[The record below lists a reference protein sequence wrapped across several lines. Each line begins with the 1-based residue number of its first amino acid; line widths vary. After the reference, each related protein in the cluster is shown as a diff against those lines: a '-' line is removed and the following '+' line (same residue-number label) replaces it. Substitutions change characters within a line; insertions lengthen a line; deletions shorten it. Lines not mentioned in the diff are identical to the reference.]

1 MANPIVLASSAH
13 AVLAVFA
20 RLKKKA
26 GDTLR
31 YEDIFHA
38 LGDAQIART
47 GQRQL
52 SRKGLVIE
60 YEHSLELTPIGYA
73 AIALSDRHTRESHVS
88 DPCARRARAS
98 RIVNPNPLL
107 PAPPDPGAL
116 YVLKRFT
123 LKLGILLVF
132 ALAQTEFPWG
142 FRYAFLCL
150 TALSAIICVGLAL
163 VRKEVWMLAR
173 PNYWHEA
180 LAFCV
185 IALAQWCITMWM

>member
-88 DPCARRARAS
+88 DPCAVVPEHPESSTPTHCFRSLLIQAR
-98 RIVNPNPLL
+98 
-107 PAPPDPGAL
+107 
-116 YVLKRFT
+116 
-123 LKLGILLVF
+123 
-132 ALAQTEFPWG
+132 
-142 FRYAFLCL
+142 CMC
-150 TALSAIICVGLAL
+150 LSAS
-163 VRKEVWMLAR
+163 
-173 PNYWHEA
+173 P
-180 LAFCV
+180 
-185 IALAQWCITMWM
+185 